1 MNRIKGILYA
11 AVSSSTFGLAP
22 FFSLTLLLAGFSAFE
37 VLSYRWGVATI
48 ALTLFGWCSGCSFRL
63 EKKDFLVVL
72 LLSLLRAVTSF
83 SLLIAY
89 QNIATG
95 VASTIHF
102 MYPLA
107 VSLVMMYFF
116 QEKKSLWVMF
126 AVFMSLLGAALLS
139 SGELEAKNGDT
150 IVGLV
155 AACVSVFS
163 YAGYI
168 VGVRMTR
175 AVRINSTVLT
185 CYVMG
190 LGTVLYFIG
199 ALTTSGL
206 QLVADGYTWLIILGL
221 ALPATA
227 ISNITLVRAIKYA
240 GPTLTSILGAMEPL
254 TAVVIGVFV
263 FKELFTLNSAIGI
276 ILILLAVS
284 VVIFRKQKMKEYK

>member
-83 SLLIAY
+83 SLLMAY

-206 QLVADGYTWLIILGL
+206 RLVADGYTWLIILGL

-284 VVIFRKQKMKEYK
+284 VVIFRKQKNERV